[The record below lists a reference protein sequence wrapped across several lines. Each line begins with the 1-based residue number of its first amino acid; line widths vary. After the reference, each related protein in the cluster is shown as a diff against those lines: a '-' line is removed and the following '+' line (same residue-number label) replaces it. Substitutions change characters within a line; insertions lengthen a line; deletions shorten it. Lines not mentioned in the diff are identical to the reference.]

1 MADVWP
7 AGAAIRDRDR
17 RPDDA
22 HDIATSAFLRVTNST
37 GWVGLDQPQSYLF
50 RAVSSE
56 AHNHQPQR
64 SRRWCRDLH
73 TITAHD
79 ATDNP
84 VDVDVIRAL
93 SKLTIAQRS
102 VVFLTY
108 WNNMTEAAVADT
120 LGLSTAPFTEPS
132 SAHASNSERHSHE
145 CNRTARRSSQRSTG
159 SSSAP
164 LISGRHPMIFY
175 SSPNLDRTDAL

>member
-1 MADVWP
+1 MNPFSITDPDPDPGQELTDRAWRAYGPP
-7 AGAAIRDRDR
+7 ALRFATVLVG
-17 RPDDA
+17 PDDA

-56 AHNHQPQR
+56 AANHQRQR
-64 SRRWCRDLH
+64 SRRWRRDLH
-73 TITAHD
+73 AITAHD
-79 ATDNP
+79 AIDNP

-108 WNNMTEAAVADT
+108 WNDMTEAAVAET
-120 LGLSTAPFTEPS
+120 LGLSTGTV
-132 SAHASNSERHSHE
+132 H
-145 CNRTARRSSQRSTG
+145 RTLVRARIQLRK
-159 SSSAP
+159 
-164 LISGRHPMIFY
+164 
-175 SSPNLDRTDAL
+175 ALS